1 MELKTSR
8 LQHALQPTIWV
19 SPNGYIK
26 INLHQVEIRLCK
38 FVNKFINLYIIILN
52 LLIIK
57 IVYFVVKFIDKFEQ

>member
-8 LQHALQPTIWV
+8 FQHALQPTIWV

-38 FVNKFINLYIIILN
+38 FVNKFINYYFKSIDNKNSLFCS
-52 LLIIK
+52 K
-57 IVYFVVKFIDKFEQ
+57 IY

>member
-8 LQHALQPTIWV
+8 LRHALQPTIWV

-38 FVNKFINLYIIILN
+38 FVNKFINYYFKSIDNKNSLFCS
-52 LLIIK
+52 K
-57 IVYFVVKFIDKFEQ
+57 IY